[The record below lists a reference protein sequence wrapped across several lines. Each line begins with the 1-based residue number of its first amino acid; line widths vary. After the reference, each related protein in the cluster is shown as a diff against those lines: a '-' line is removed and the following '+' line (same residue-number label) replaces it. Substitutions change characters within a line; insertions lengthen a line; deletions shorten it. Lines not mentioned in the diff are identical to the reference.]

1 MAKSKQTPERIA
13 FGQMLKSWRVQM
25 GWTQYTAYDWSQ
37 IAGFEVISYGNL
49 SILEQGTAGELRHK
63 AFLQLGELNRRI
75 AERDFRPVTDRKL
88 LDRLAASFPLGDGNH
103 PVWDEVQFW
112 TCYIGRLPVPERFRS
127 VPAPPPPETLPQA
140 LVRQG
145 LARDPAQAAAIL
157 AAIAAF
163 KPANTKSRRSKTTNQ
178 AKSKSN
184 G

>member
-1 MAKSKQTPERIA
+1 MAKAKSTPERIA
-13 FGQMLKSWRVQM
+13 FGQMLKSWRLQM
-25 GWTQYTAYDWSQ
+25 GWTQYTACDWAK

-75 AERDFRPVTDRKL
+75 AERDFSGVTDRRL
-88 LDRLAASFPLGDGNH
+88 LDRLAASFPLGDASH

-127 VPAPPPPETLPQA
+127 VPVLPPPETLPQA

-145 LARDPAQAAAIL
+145 LVTDPAQAAAIL

-163 KPANTKSRRSKTTNQ
+163 KAANTRPRRSKKTNTQ
-178 AKSKSN
+178 PDN
-184 G
+184 T